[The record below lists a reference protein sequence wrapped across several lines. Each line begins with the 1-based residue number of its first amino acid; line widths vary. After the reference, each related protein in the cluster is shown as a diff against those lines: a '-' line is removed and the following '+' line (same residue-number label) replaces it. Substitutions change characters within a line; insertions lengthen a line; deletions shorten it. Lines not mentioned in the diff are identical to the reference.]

1 MFMNTLSTPRYHP
14 DLAAQAET
22 QTLSQAEV
30 MEKINSID
38 ITNVSE
44 EVQEKFALM
53 AEKMQTL
60 GDNVPSSVLHFIEK
74 IEQNQTPSTIS
85 LDTIKTIF
93 G

>member
-1 MFMNTLSTPRYHP
+1 MNTPNTPRYHP
-14 DLAAQAET
+14 DLAAQAEA

-38 ITNVSE
+38 LTNTSE
-44 EVQEKFALM
+44 KVQEQFAVM
-53 AEKMQTL
+53 VEKVQTL
-60 GDNVPSSVLHFIEK
+60 GDDVPSSVLHFIEK